1 MHFPGGSMNPYL
13 STMGPAIGFVLG
25 IFFTWFLMY
34 SKVKTVERNS
44 EIENN
49 KKIAEI
55 DALKTAKEELNSA
68 KARAEERIL
77 ALEPLVKQVAEL
89 KQYEAEVI
97 SLREK
102 LQSSQQHSTELSKQL
117 EADKERISELQIAQK
132 SANEKIEKLE
142 EQIRE
147 FSATKERMRS
157 LEQENASLLKE
168 NEQLQNIEA
177 HLKQIDEIK
186 DMYGRSLEENQIL
199 RDEQMV
205 RHFTDIKD
213 GLRQS
218 IQAYNRMLGMIDNP
232 LLADSRIIEIEMDKS
247 EKVKPAASPERTVE
261 EDLDNL
267 ETETDDLKKIDGDTD
282 E

>member
-1 MHFPGGSMNPYL
+1 MNPYI

-34 SKVKTVERNS
+34 SKIKTVERNS
-44 EIENN
+44 EIES
-49 KKIAEI
+49 KKQAEEI
-55 DALKTAKEELNSA
+55 DSLKTVKEELSSA
-68 KARAEERIL
+68 NARVEERKK
-77 ALEPLVKQVAEL
+77 ALEALEKQVAGL
-89 KQYEAEVI
+89 KQYETEAI

-102 LQSSQQHSTELSKQL
+102 VQSVQQQVADLNRQL
-117 EADKERISELQIAQK
+117 ENERKNCSELQNELK
-132 SANEKIEKLE
+132 SKNEKIDQLNEKVGS
-142 EQIRE
+142 

-168 NEQLQNIEA
+168 NEQLHNIEN

-186 DMYGRSLEENQIL
+186 EMYSQSLEEGEIL

-232 LLADSRIIEIEMDKS
+232 LLADSRIIEIDLDNTAR
-247 EKVKPAASPERTVE
+247 VKPANGLDKTVE
-261 EDLDNL
+261 EDLDEL
-267 ETETDDLKKIDGDTD
+267 ENDTEDLKKLDGEID